1 MDVGPIDHRWDREVR
16 GIHARQVPTM
26 LANGFGFLAIFSLIT
41 ILFGEAAR
49 RKGDVLADVWFLD
62 RYTGR

>member
-1 MDVGPIDHRWDREVR
+1 
-16 GIHARQVPTM
+16 M
-26 LANGFGFLAIFSLIT
+26 LANGFGFLAIFFLIT

-49 RKGDVLADVWFLD
+49 RKGDSLADVWFLD

>member
-1 MDVGPIDHRWDREVR
+1 MSDPSTIGGTGKSVR

-41 ILFGEAAR
+41 ILFGEATR
-49 RKGDVLADVWFLD
+49 RRSDRFEDIWFLN